1 MFCHKC
7 GTEIPSDDASF
18 CINCREPLLKIP
30 STPKESSE
38 NPSNNNTDPLP
49 SSVNLEFGENDEALK
64 MSDPID
70 FLMNESEDVQDNQYH
85 PNKEYLQF
93 TEGIRNNEDEGNAET
108 NQEDEHTPEKE
119 YFRDTEGIQ
128 NNEHSEHTEDAENFE
143 NVGNVENAENIEN
156 IQNDVP
162 ARDEESDQDKENIP
176 EDDDTGNAEYV
187 QDSEEIE
194 DNEESPVEE
203 EIRDSEASETGPED
217 ESSKESPVEH
227 TPETAPTDKIS
238 PAEEKKP
245 DPLFTG
251 DSAGSSMD
259 IEYIGGG
266 QQDKAVATLPE
277 KPKKKEMPPV
287 LEVPRPEDP
296 NKGENI
302 IATAKIKVDESKKE
316 PDQNKDF
323 ESFASKPD
331 GAKKVS
337 DPTNLDIAK
346 IKRSS
351 GVAYLTGNSV
361 SFAGGARISAGD
373 KIQVGESSYDVRV
386 KPKNKNELYFLIGSV
401 ALAIFITFYFLGAFS
416 SSSNGSLVGTVID
429 SNSRPLPNQEVRV
442 KETGDKFVTNSAGF
456 FIFDNLPEGIY
467 TVQYLDDDEIIGE
480 ERITVLSNK
489 TSTLRLARNGSRR
502 ISSIEPEPPASKQQT
517 VEVMTVAASGA
528 DAAVKKKRPDASES

>member
-1 MFCHKC
+1 M
-7 GTEIPSDDASF
+7 
-18 CINCREPLLKIP
+18 
-30 STPKESSE
+30 
-38 NPSNNNTDPLP
+38 DPLP
-49 SSVNLEFGENDEALK
+49 SSVNLEFGDNDEALK

-70 FLMNESEDVQDNQYH
+70 FLMNESEDVQEDKYH

-93 TEGIRNNEDEGNAET
+93 TEGIRNNEDEENVEN
-108 NQEDEHTPEKE
+108 NQNDEQAPEKE
-119 YFRDTEGIQ
+119 YFQDTEGAQQNQYPEKAENIQNDEHIPETKYHQDTEGIQ
-128 NNEHSEHTEDAENFE
+128 NDQYP
-143 NVGNVENAENIEN
+143 GNAENI
-156 IQNDVP
+156 QNGEPVQY
-162 ARDEESDQDKENIP
+162 EESSQEKENIP
-176 EDDDTGNAEYV
+176 ENEYAGNAEEV
-187 QDSEEIE
+187 EDGEEIH
-194 DNEESPVEE
+194 DNGEAPVEE
-203 EIRDSEASETGPED
+203 NVQNSEASEKRPEE
-217 ESSKESPVEH
+217 ESTKESPVEY
-227 TPETAPTDKIS
+227 TPETAPTDKIV
-238 PAEEKKP
+238 PPEEKKP

-266 QQDKAVATLPE
+266 QSEKAVATLPE

-302 IATAKIKVDESKKE
+302 IATAKIKVDKPKKE
-316 PDQNKDF
+316 PELNTNF

-331 GAKKVS
+331 GAKRVS

-361 SFAGGARISAGD
+361 SFAGGPRISAGD
-373 KIQVGESSYDVRV
+373 KIQVGENSYDVRL

-467 TVQYLDDDEIIGE
+467 TVQYLDDDEIVGE

-502 ISSIEPEPPASKQQT
+502 ISSIEPKAPASAQQ
-517 VEVMTVAASGA
+517 VAKVVTVAASGA
-528 DAAVKKKRPDASES
+528 EAAVKKKRSSGSES